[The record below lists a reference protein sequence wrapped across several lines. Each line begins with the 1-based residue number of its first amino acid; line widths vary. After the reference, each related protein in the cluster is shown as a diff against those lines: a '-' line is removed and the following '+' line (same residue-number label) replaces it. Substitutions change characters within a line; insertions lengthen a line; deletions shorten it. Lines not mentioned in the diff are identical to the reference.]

1 MPKYRTHNCG
11 ELRAEDSGKKV
22 TLSGWVHSIRSH
34 GTLSF
39 IDLRD
44 RYGLT
49 QVVLDSSLSKALRRE
64 STITISGEVVKKE
77 VPNKNLKTGDVEV
90 KATTLEVLGLAEPL
104 PLDENASDDT
114 RLKYRYLDLRRPE
127 MISNLKLRHDV
138 LQAAREYFDENGFLE
153 IDTPMLVKS
162 TPEGARDYLVPSRI
176 NKGKFYALPQSP
188 QLYKQILMIAGVDR
202 YFQVA
207 KCLRDEDLRMDR
219 QPEHTQL
226 DLEMSFATQE
236 EIRSFVEGLYKHI
249 FKKVLGIKLND
260 FEVFSYKTALER
272 FGSDKP
278 DIRFGLELQDISAIC
293 KKSDFSIFKDAD
305 AIKCI
310 VASKEFTRKEIDEL
324 TEIAKIYGAKGLVS
338 LKVKNNILEGSIA
351 KYLSAQI
358 QEELIKK
365 LEAKEGNSILI
376 ISGKKKTTEIA
387 LGQIRLK
394 LRDILNLANPKEFKF
409 AWVIDFPLFSWN
421 KDEKKWEPEHHMFSM
436 PKQEFVEDFEKRPGE
451 VLGDLYDVTLNGLEL
466 GSGSIRVTNPTVQ
479 KRIMNFIG
487 LSEEEANQ
495 KFGFLLEAY
504 KYGAPIHGGMGLG
517 LDRLVALMAG
527 TSDIREVIAFPKNK
541 NAECPMDGCPN
552 DVSKTQL
559 DELGISINK
568 AS

>member
-1 MPKYRTHNCG
+1 
-11 ELRAEDSGKKV
+11 
-22 TLSGWVHSIRSH
+22 
-34 GTLSF
+34 
-39 IDLRD
+39 
-44 RYGLT
+44 
-49 QVVLDSSLSKALRRE
+49 
-64 STITISGEVVKKE
+64 
-77 VPNKNLKTGDVEV
+77 
-90 KATTLEVLGLAEPL
+90 
-104 PLDENASDDT
+104 
-114 RLKYRYLDLRRPE
+114 
-127 MISNLKLRHDV
+127 
-138 LQAAREYFDENGFLE
+138 
-153 IDTPMLVKS
+153 MLVKS

-249 FKKVLGIKLND
+249 FKKVIGIKLND
-260 FEVFSYKTALER
+260 FEVFSYKTALKR

-293 KKSDFSIFKDAD
+293 KKSDFSVFKDAD

-324 TEIAKIYGAKGLVS
+324 TEIAKIYGAKGLIS

-376 ISGKKKTTEIA
+376 VSGKKKTTEIA

-394 LRDILNLANPKEFKF
+394 LRDMLNLVKPRDFKF

-421 KDEKKWEPEHHMFSM
+421 EDEKKWEPEHHMFSM

-451 VLGDLYDVTLNGLEL
+451 VLGDLYDITLNGLEL

-552 DVSKTQL
+552 EVSENQL
-559 DELGISINK
+559 DELGISINRVN
-568 AS
+568 

>member
-1 MPKYRTHNCG
+1 MSKYKTHNCG
-11 ELRAEDSGKKV
+11 ELRITDVEKQV

-34 GTLSF
+34 GLLSF

-44 RYGLT
+44 RFGLT
-49 QVVLDSSLSKALRRE
+49 QIVLDSSLVKNLRKE
-64 STITISGEVVKKE
+64 STISITGKVIKKE
-77 VPNKNLKTGDVEV
+77 NPNKTLLTGEIEIR
-90 KATTLEVLGLAEPL
+90 ASSIEVLSLAEPL

-127 MISNLKLRHDV
+127 MIKNLKLRHDV
-138 LQAAREYFDENGFLE
+138 LQAARDYFDKNEFLE

-202 YFQVA
+202 YFQIA

-226 DLEMSFATQE
+226 DLEMSFVTQE
-236 EIRSFVEGLYKHI
+236 EIRGFVEGLYKHI
-249 FKKVLGIKLND
+249 FKQVLGLELED
-260 FEVFSYKTALER
+260 FKVFSYKEALETY
-272 FGSDKP
+272 GSDKP
-278 DIRFGLELQDISAIC
+278 DIRFGLELKDITAIA
-293 KKSDFSIFKDAD
+293 KKSDFSIFNDAET
-305 AIKCI
+305 IKCI
-310 VASKEFTRKEIDEL
+310 VVQKEFTRKEIDEFTHL
-324 TEIAKIYGAKGLVS
+324 AKVYGANGLAS
-338 LKVKNNILEGSIA
+338 LKVKDNALDGSIS
-351 KYLSAQI
+351 KYIPATLQ
-358 QEELIKK
+358 QELIKNTQS
-365 LEAKEGNSILI
+365 KEGSSIII
-376 ISGKKKTTEIA
+376 ISGKKKTTQIA

-394 LRDILNLANPKEFKF
+394 IRDMLALVNPKEFKF
-409 AWVIDFPLFSWN
+409 AWIIDFPLFSWN
-421 KDEKKWEPEHHMFSM
+421 EDEQKWEPEHHMFSM
-436 PKQEFVEDFEKRPGE
+436 PKQEFVTDFEKRPGE
-451 VLGDLYDVTLNGLEL
+451 VLGDLYDITLNGLEL
-466 GSGSIRVTNPTVQ
+466 GSGSIRVTNPLIQ
-479 KRIMNFIG
+479 RRIMNFIG

-541 NAECPMDGCPN
+541 NAQCPMDGCPN

-568 AS
+568 TG

>member
-1 MPKYRTHNCG
+1 MSKYKTHNCG
-11 ELRAEDSGKKV
+11 ELRITDVEKQV

-34 GTLSF
+34 GLLSF

-44 RYGLT
+44 RFGLT
-49 QVVLDSSLSKALRRE
+49 QIVLDSSLVKNLRKE
-64 STITISGEVVKKE
+64 STISITGKVIKKE
-77 VPNKNLKTGDVEV
+77 NPNKALLTGEIEIR
-90 KATTLEVLGLAEPL
+90 ASSIEVLSLAEPL

-127 MISNLKLRHDV
+127 MIKNLKLRHDV
-138 LQAAREYFDENGFLE
+138 LQAARDYFDKNEFLE

-176 NKGKFYALPQSP
+176 NKGQFYALPQSP

-202 YFQVA
+202 YFQIA

-226 DLEMSFATQE
+226 DLEMSFVTQE
-236 EIRSFVEGLYKHI
+236 EIRGFVEGLYKHI
-249 FKKVLGIKLND
+249 FKQVLGLELED
-260 FEVFSYKTALER
+260 FKVFSYKEALETY
-272 FGSDKP
+272 GSDKP
-278 DIRFGLELQDISAIC
+278 DIRFGLELKDITAIA
-293 KKSDFSIFKDAD
+293 KKSDFSIFNDAET
-305 AIKCI
+305 IKCI
-310 VASKEFTRKEIDEL
+310 VVQKEFTRKEIDEFTHL
-324 TEIAKIYGAKGLVS
+324 AKVYGANGLAS
-338 LKVKNNILEGSIA
+338 LKVKDNALDGSIS
-351 KYLSAQI
+351 KYIPATLQ
-358 QEELIKK
+358 QELIKNTQS
-365 LEAKEGNSILI
+365 KEGSSIII
-376 ISGKKKTTEIA
+376 ISGKKKTTQIA

-394 LRDILNLANPKEFKF
+394 IRDMLALVNPKEFKF
-409 AWVIDFPLFSWN
+409 AWIIDFPLFSWN
-421 KDEKKWEPEHHMFSM
+421 EDEQKWEPEHHMFSM
-436 PKQEFVEDFEKRPGE
+436 PKPEFVQDFEKRPGE
-451 VLGDLYDVTLNGLEL
+451 VLGDLYDITLNGLEL
-466 GSGSIRVTNPTVQ
+466 GSGSIRVTNPLIQ

-541 NAECPMDGCPN
+541 NAQCPMDGCPN

-568 AS
+568 TG

>member
-1 MPKYRTHNCG
+1 MSKYKTHNCG
-11 ELRAEDSGKKV
+11 ELRITDVEKQV

-34 GTLSF
+34 GLLSF

-44 RYGLT
+44 RFGLT
-49 QVVLDSSLSKALRRE
+49 QIVLDSSLVKNLRKE
-64 STITISGEVVKKE
+64 STISITGKVIKKE
-77 VPNKNLKTGDVEV
+77 NPNKTLLTGEIEIR
-90 KATTLEVLGLAEPL
+90 ASSIEVLSLAEPL

-127 MISNLKLRHDV
+127 MIKNLKLRHDV
-138 LQAAREYFDENGFLE
+138 LQAARDYFDKNEFLE

-176 NKGKFYALPQSP
+176 NKGQFYALPQSP

-226 DLEMSFATQE
+226 DLEMSFVTQE
-236 EIRSFVEGLYKHI
+236 EIRAFVEGLYKHI
-249 FKKVLGIKLND
+249 FKQVLGLELED
-260 FEVFSYKTALER
+260 FKVFSYKEALETY
-272 FGSDKP
+272 GSDKP
-278 DIRFGLELQDISAIC
+278 DIRFGLELKDITAIA
-293 KKSDFSIFKDAD
+293 KKSDFSIFNDAET
-305 AIKCI
+305 IKCI
-310 VASKEFTRKEIDEL
+310 VVQKEFTRKEIDEFTHL
-324 TEIAKIYGAKGLVS
+324 AKVYGANGLAS
-338 LKVKNNILEGSIA
+338 LKVKDNALDGSIS
-351 KYLSAQI
+351 KYIPATLQ
-358 QEELIKK
+358 QELIKNTQS
-365 LEAKEGNSILI
+365 KEGSSIII
-376 ISGKKKTTEIA
+376 ISGKKKTTQIA

-394 LRDILNLANPKEFKF
+394 IRDMLALVNSKDFKF

-421 KDEKKWEPEHHMFSM
+421 EDEQKWEPEHHMFSM
-436 PKQEFVEDFEKRPGE
+436 PKQEFVTDFEKRPGE
-451 VLGDLYDVTLNGLEL
+451 VLGDLYDITLNGLEL
-466 GSGSIRVTNPTVQ
+466 GSGSIRVTNPLIQ

-541 NAECPMDGCPN
+541 NAQCPMDGCPN

-568 AS
+568 TG

>member
-1 MPKYRTHNCG
+1 MSKYKTHNCG
-11 ELRAEDSGKKV
+11 ELRITDVEKQV

-34 GTLSF
+34 GLLSF

-44 RYGLT
+44 RFGLT
-49 QVVLDSSLSKALRRE
+49 QIVLDSSLVKNLRKE
-64 STITISGEVVKKE
+64 STISITGKVIKKE
-77 VPNKNLKTGDVEV
+77 NPNKALLTGEIEIR
-90 KATTLEVLGLAEPL
+90 ASSIEVLSLAEPL

-127 MISNLKLRHDV
+127 MIKNLKLRHDV
-138 LQAAREYFDENGFLE
+138 LQAARDYFDKNEFLE

-176 NKGKFYALPQSP
+176 NKGQFYALPQSP

-226 DLEMSFATQE
+226 DLEMSFVTQE
-236 EIRSFVEGLYKHI
+236 EIRAFVEGLYKHI
-249 FKKVLGIKLND
+249 FKQVLGLELED
-260 FEVFSYKTALER
+260 FKVFSYKEALETY
-272 FGSDKP
+272 GSDKP
-278 DIRFGLELQDISAIC
+278 DIRFGLELKDITAIA
-293 KKSDFSIFKDAD
+293 KKSDFSIFNDAET
-305 AIKCI
+305 IKCI
-310 VASKEFTRKEIDEL
+310 VVQKEFTRKEIDEFTHL
-324 TEIAKIYGAKGLVS
+324 AKVYGANGLAS
-338 LKVKNNILEGSIA
+338 LKVKDNALDGSIS
-351 KYLSAQI
+351 KYIPATLQ
-358 QEELIKK
+358 QELIKNTQS
-365 LEAKEGNSILI
+365 KEGSSIII
-376 ISGKKKTTEIA
+376 ISGKKKTTQIA

-394 LRDILNLANPKEFKF
+394 IRDMLALVNSKDFKF

-421 KDEKKWEPEHHMFSM
+421 EDEQKWEPEHHMFSM
-436 PKQEFVEDFEKRPGE
+436 PKQEFVTDFEKRPGE
-451 VLGDLYDVTLNGLEL
+451 VLGDLYDITLNGLEL
-466 GSGSIRVTNPTVQ
+466 GSGSIRVTNPLIQ

-541 NAECPMDGCPN
+541 NAQCPMDGCPN

-568 AS
+568 TG